1 MLSEEI
7 KREDRKIFFREFFQ
21 LRRLILMGIWIGFS
35 LGVTNTSFVALAPL
49 LAGFAAHI
57 GFSESAARRKR
68 FKTERFALLW
78 NGCRD
83 RFFDFKSGV
92 KKLDRAGVVTFE
104 DLPSS
109 IEKLSMNLYNAL
121 RRADLMFVEI
131 EEVEGKSRFQP
142 GVPMVPP
149 VDAQTQALYQQA
161 ERTIGEYKNSY
172 NELIAG
178 IQRTEAQAT
187 VFIHTLDVLRVKMH
201 GYRLIGKDPS
211 LGSQELLSALA
222 EAKVT
227 LQSIDTALDELD
239 LSVYPTTISVVPHSI
254 PEQTAPMQIDSQQLR
269 EGHSNES

>member
-1 MLSEEI
+1 MAIWSGVSVGITNASYLS
-7 KREDRKIFFREFFQ
+7 
-21 LRRLILMGIWIGFS
+21 LI
-35 LGVTNTSFVALAPL
+35 PL
-49 LAGFAAHI
+49 LIGIAAHI
-57 GFSESAARRKR
+57 GFSESSARKKR
-68 FKTERFALLW
+68 FKTERFASLW

-92 KKLDRAGVVTFE
+92 SKLEKAGVVTFE
-104 DLPSS
+104 DLPSN

-121 RRADLMFVEI
+121 RRADLMYVEI
-131 EEVEGKSRFQP
+131 EEVEGKRRFQP
-142 GVPMVPP
+142 GIPMTPP

-161 ERTIGEYKNSY
+161 ERTIGEYRNSY

-201 GYRLIGKDPS
+201 GYRLIGKAPS
-211 LGSQELLSALA
+211 LGSQEFLSALA

-239 LSVYPTTISVVPHSI
+239 LSVYPTTISVVPPAI
-254 PEQTAPMQIDSQQLR
+254 NQQIH
-269 EGHSNES
+269 EGGPNES